1 MAGSR
6 NDSSLN
12 SDQLAELLRK
22 LEDVMTETKR
32 LREQIARQL
41 VDERRSQ
48 QQRLSPESRPTR
60 KRR

>member
-32 LREQIARQL
+32 LREQGARQL

-48 QQRLSPESRPTR
+48 QQRLSPESRPPR

>member
-32 LREQIARQL
+32 LREQVARQL

-48 QQRLSPESRPTR
+48 QQRLSPEPRPPR